1 LAQVSPRLDLLALCF
16 SIGEM
21 LFPSAMPALLVHIC
35 TIVYFSR
42 AEDAAY
48 HPRNYAAWRA
58 PAPIEINGDIYKKV
72 WDEVPWSED
81 FVEIRGKDS
90 PDTAPPMP
98 TSDTRTR
105 VKMRWDKDFLYVA
118 AEMSAQ
124 GWPITADFTKR
135 NEPIFQKDSDIEVFL
150 DTDGS
155 NANYKEFELNAR
167 NTAWNLMLN
176 RPYSSGGGEHS
187 GRVAK
192 AGEDNY
198 WDVKGQK
205 TSAKMYGAVGK
216 RQPDGKW
223 TAEIAFSHTDTLD
236 RTSGEMPKEGKF
248 WRIGF
253 SRVEKKGDINWVW
266 TPQMLWA
273 PTEGK
278 YTGQVNMH
286 APDAWGYVVFTEV
299 GGPAGPQKDWVDPA
313 FNSKA
318 AAHQL
323 FYAEKHAMTP
333 EGGGKL
339 LTLEVLKQKGW
350 IDKSLFDRLDAT
362 VTKASDGTWTARVQD
377 ASGCFSTIQQDNLH
391 SYQCATSLF
400 GLILPPLGYVG
411 FGSSF
416 LVIAFFLTAYW
427 VQHKRKLNGERD

>member
-1 LAQVSPRLDLLALCF
+1 MLAYQTSLT
-16 SIGEM
+16 
-21 LFPSAMPALLVHIC
+21 LLVHIVC
-35 TIVYFSR
+35 LSG
-42 AEDAAY
+42 AKGAPY
-48 HPRNYAAWRA
+48 HPRNYAAQRA
-58 PAPIEINGDIYKKV
+58 PAPIEIDGDIYKKV

-81 FVEIRGKDS
+81 FVEIRGTDS
-90 PDTAPPMP
+90 PATAPPRP

-105 VKMRWDKDFLYVA
+105 MKMRWDDDFLYVA

-176 RPYSSGGGEHS
+176 RPYSSQGAEHS

-192 AGEDNY
+192 PGEDNY

-205 TSAKMYGAVGK
+205 TAAKMYGAIGE

-223 TAEIAFSHTDTLD
+223 TAEIALSHKDSLD
-236 RTSGEMPKEGKF
+236 HTSGEMPREGHF

-253 SRVEKKGDINWVW
+253 SRVEQKGDINWVW
-266 TPQMLWA
+266 TPQMLWT

-286 APDAWGYVVFTEV
+286 APDAWGYVVFTQA
-299 GGPAGPQKDWVDPA
+299 GGAAGPQKDWVDPTL
-313 FNSKA
+313 NSKA

-323 FYAEKHAMTP
+323 FYAEKYALKP

-339 LTLEVLKQKGW
+339 LSVEVLKSKGW
-350 IDKSLFDRLDAT
+350 IDKSLFVGLDAS
-362 VTKASDGTWTARVQD
+362 VSKASDGTWTARVQD
-377 ASGCFSTIQQDNLH
+377 ATGCVSTINQENFH
-391 SYQCATSLF
+391 SYRCPAGVFGMTVPPMRYVWLATGF
-400 GLILPPLGYVG
+400 LIITLA
-411 FGSSF
+411 
-416 LVIAFFLTAYW
+416 LVAYW
-427 VQHKRKLNGERD
+427 LIHRKKISERGD